1 MMYKKVRNSGQVA
14 NETTI
19 KTTGQRY
26 DQLLIIL
33 TAFNNE
39 QSTFHIHV
47 IR

>member
-33 TAFNNE
+33 QPLTM
-39 QSTFHIHV
+39 SKVHSIYM
-47 IR
+47 